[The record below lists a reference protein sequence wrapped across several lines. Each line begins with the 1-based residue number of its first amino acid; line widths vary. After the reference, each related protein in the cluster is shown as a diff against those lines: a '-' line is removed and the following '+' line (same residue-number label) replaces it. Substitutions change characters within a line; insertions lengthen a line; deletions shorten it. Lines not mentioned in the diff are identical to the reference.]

1 MKSFIVLNLFFY
13 TAWNGVAKPYV
24 VDESALLHDVE
35 MTVPA
40 LLPWKKEVTLKN
52 NFKKFLA
59 PNYWECIWDGRPPT
73 FRNLVTFSTNLYDP
87 ICGMSF

>member
-13 TAWNGVAKPYV
+13 TAWNGVAKPYIADV
-24 VDESALLHDVE
+24 SALLHDVE

-59 PNYWECIWDGRPPT
+59 PNYWERIWDGRLPT